1 MLIRRA
7 APEDALD
14 LQNLI
19 NQAFNR
25 TTDWTVEETYF
36 KNPSIITLVA
46 VKENV
51 ILATASLHILQKLDR
66 KMGQIEDVVVA
77 PQAQG
82 QGWGHRIILSL
93 LKEEKV
99 SDCYKVI
106 LNTAESTQAFYEK
119 IGFEKGEIQMLKRN

>member
-1 MLIRRA
+1 MLIRYA
-7 APEDALD
+7 TPEDALD

-25 TTDWTVEETYF
+25 TTDWTIMETYF

-46 VKENV
+46 VNENV
-51 ILATASLHILQKLDR
+51 IQATASLHILQKLDR
-66 KMGQIEDVVVA
+66 KMGQIEDMVVA

-82 QGWGHRIILSL
+82 QGLGHRIIQSL
-93 LKEEKV
+93 LKEDKV
-99 SDCYKVI
+99 GDCYKVI

>member
-51 ILATASLHILQKLDR
+51 ILATASLHILQILDR

-82 QGWGHRIILSL
+82 QGLGHRIIQSL
-93 LKEEKV
+93 LKEDKV
-99 SDCYKVI
+99 GECYKVI
-106 LNTAESTQAFYEK
+106 LNTEESTQAFYEK

>member
-7 APEDALD
+7 TPEDALD

-82 QGWGHRIILSL
+82 QGWGNRIIQSL
-93 LKEEKV
+93 LKEDKV
-99 SDCYKVI
+99 GDCYKVI
-106 LNTAESTQAFYEK
+106 LNTAESTQAFYKK

>member
-7 APEDALD
+7 TPEDALD

>member
-7 APEDALD
+7 TPEDALD

-25 TTDWTVEETYF
+25 STDWTIEETYF

-46 VKENV
+46 EKENA
-51 ILATASLHILQKLDR
+51 ILATATLHILQKLDR

-77 PQAQG
+77 PKAQG
-82 QGWGHRIILSL
+82 QGLGHRMIESL
-93 LKEEKV
+93 LKENTLR
-99 SDCYKVI
+99 DCYKVI
-106 LNTAESTQAFYEK
+106 LNTAESTQAFYKK
-119 IGFEKGEIQMLKRN
+119 IGFKKGEIQMVKRN

>member
-7 APEDALD
+7 TPEDALE

-25 TTDWTVEETYF
+25 TTDWTVEDIYF

-93 LKEEKV
+93 LKEKKV

>member
-7 APEDALD
+7 TPEDALD

-25 TTDWTVEETYF
+25 TTDWTIEETYF

-46 VKENV
+46 VNENV
-51 ILATASLHILQKLDR
+51 IQATASLHILQKLDR
-66 KMGQIEDVVVA
+66 KMGQIEDMVVA

-82 QGWGHRIILSL
+82 QGLGHRIIQSL
-93 LKEEKV
+93 LKEDKV
-99 SDCYKVI
+99 GDCYKVI